1 MIPRLFLLF
10 ILIASPWTA
19 HAAPDKTPRAQIWLQ
34 EAKNLTD
41 AKVIAE
47 GESGRVRKI
56 SYKDHVVYGTLDRSV
71 ILIGAD
77 LYIVGRATGP
87 ILVFGGNVTVLGEA
101 MDDVVVIGGSIR
113 VAGKTYGETKVF
125 GGKLTVDEQGVV
137 QEKNVVK
144 GRTLHF
150 GFSNTEK
157 CENEKCSG
165 EDCDEEDENSGPAS
179 SDSSTAASWF
189 SSAKLWVVLVLMV
202 CWAATSNLMVVFAPR
217 AIDQAARLFTRAP
230 GRVWMVGIA
239 FWTVFA
245 LTSILALILCFF
257 IIGIPLLGGL
267 TLIFFA
273 VRWFGLAALILW
285 LGRRL
290 WLALRGR
297 EPSLPASLMIGL
309 LVLGILHLVPK
320 IGLILWLVLMIPV
333 AGVAVLWLME
343 SRSSQP
349 PAPAPTV
356 PPETRDARPTEI

>member
-1 MIPRLFLLF
+1 VGQVNGEIC
-10 ILIASPWTA
+10 
-19 HAAPDKTPRAQIWLQ
+19 
-34 EAKNLTD
+34 
-41 AKVIAE
+41 VI
-47 GESGRVRKI
+47 
-56 SYKDHVVYGTLDRSV
+56 
-71 ILIGAD
+71 
-77 LYIVGRATGP
+77 
-87 ILVFGGNVTVLGEA
+87 GGNVTVLGEA
-101 MDDVVVIGGSIR
+101 HNDVTVIGGSIR
-113 VAGKTYGETKVF
+113 VAGTIYGKINIL

-137 QEKNVVK
+137 QEKNSVK
-144 GRTLHF
+144 SGTYHF
-150 GFSNTEK
+150 GFTNQD
-157 CENEKCSG
+157 G
-165 EDCDEEDENSGPAS
+165 ECVEEDENKGQAS
-179 SDSSTAASWF
+179 ADCSTGTSWF
-189 SSAKLWVVLVLMV
+189 SSAKLWMVLVLMV

-356 PPETRDARPTEI
+356 RTESPAAPPPEI

>member
-10 ILIASPWTA
+10 ILIASPWTVNA
-19 HAAPDKTPRAQIWLQ
+19 EPAKTPRAQIWLQ
-34 EAKNLTD
+34 EAKDLTD
-41 AKVIAE
+41 AKVIAAD
-47 GESGRVRKI
+47 ESVTVAEI
-56 SYKDHVVYGTLDRSV
+56 SYKDHVVYGTLDRSL

-87 ILVFGGNVTVLGEA
+87 ILVIGGNVTVLGEA
-101 MDDVVVIGGSIR
+101 HNNVTVIGGSIR
-113 VAGKTYGETKVF
+113 VAGTIYGKTLQL
-125 GGKLTVDEQGVV
+125 GGKLIVDEQGVV
-137 QEKNVVK
+137 QEKNVEK
-144 GRTLHF
+144 GRTWYF
-150 GFSNTEK
+150 KFSNQGEA
-157 CENEKCSG
+157 CE
-165 EDCDEEDENSGPAS
+165 EEDENSGQLS
-179 SDSSTAASWF
+179 TDSSTGASWF
-189 SSAKLWVVLVLMV
+189 SSAKLWMVLVLMV

-217 AIDQAARLFTRAP
+217 ALDQAARLFTRSP

-245 LTSILALILCFF
+245 PASILALILCFL

-297 EPSLPASLMIGL
+297 EPSLPAALMIGL
-309 LVLGILHLVPK
+309 LALGLLHLVPM

-333 AGVAVLWLME
+333 AGVAVLWLIE

-356 PPETRDARPTEI
+356 RTESPAAPPTEI